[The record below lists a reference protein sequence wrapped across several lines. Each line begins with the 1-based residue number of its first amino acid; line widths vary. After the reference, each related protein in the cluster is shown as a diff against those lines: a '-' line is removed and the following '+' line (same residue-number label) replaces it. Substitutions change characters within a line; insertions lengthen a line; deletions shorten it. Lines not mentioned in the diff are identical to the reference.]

1 MTIGFQPNLLDDWHT
16 NSPAPTRPP
25 QVIGELGEVDSF
37 VHYVYAMP
45 FIHTPD
51 AVRVRRASRRS
62 RASTQP
68 DPWAPGGWWS
78 STAQLTSVRPLW
90 SYTRPLPKP
99 APSGHRKS
107 GRNGVLTPSRGLT

>member
-51 AVRVRRASRRS
+51 AVRVRRAIEEIQSFN
-62 RASTQP
+62 AT
-68 DPWAPGGWWS
+68 
-78 STAQLTSVRPLW
+78 
-90 SYTRPLPKP
+90 
-99 APSGHRKS
+99 
-107 GRNGVLTPSRGLT
+107 